1 MVLVTSFQ
9 PEDFFEMTSVFRM
22 VFVAAMLVLAPMRA
36 NADIVVS
43 VAPVNPGPI
52 VEGTSAVFDIFARST
67 TANEQF
73 GFFAFDLV
81 VSTPAGVAL
90 TDSRG
95 GRFTNPATNLLG
107 GFGWSFNNNNPAIAL
122 FDGQSSA
129 TIPGFGSNNT
139 KIGTITLA
147 TPGATLGN
155 YLMDFRNVVALT
167 SGFVT
172 IASSGQSTSF
182 TITAVPE
189 PSSMALLCVAGVAA
203 WGYRRRARKN

>member
-1 MVLVTSFQ
+1 
-9 PEDFFEMTSVFRM
+9 MTSVFRM
-22 VFVAAMLVLAPMRA
+22 VFVAAMLVLAPIRA

-43 VAPVNPGPI
+43 VAPVNSGPI

-67 TANEQF
+67 TGNQDF
-73 GFFAFDLV
+73 GFFAFDLI
-81 VSTPAGVAL
+81 VSTPAGAPL
-90 TDSRG
+90 TDARG

-129 TIPGFGSNNT
+129 TIPSFGSNNT
-139 KIGTITLA
+139 RIGSITLA

-155 YLMDFRNVVALT
+155 YLMDFRNVTALT

-172 IASSGQSTSF
+172 IPSSGLSTSF
-182 TITAVPE
+182 SITAVPE

-203 WGYRRRARKN
+203 WSYRRRARKN